1 MTATTV
7 VSKSTTKHMNQ
18 YWSLL
23 SYKLSN
29 SLFLVVLGVP
39 NGQLVKENAHIAT
52 LYQGKCV
59 AEQNSID
66 LAWNLLM
73 DPHYE
78 ALRECIYTNE
88 DEFRRF
94 RQLVVNVVLATDI
107 FDKDLGELRKTR
119 WSKAFSTEPCDEPEA
134 VGNNRKATIVI
145 EHLIQA
151 SDVSHTMQHW
161 DIYRK
166 WNERLFYE
174 MQLSFKSGRTET
186 DPAIGWYKGELWF
199 FDNYIIPLA
208 KNLKDCKVFGVSSE
222 ECLKYAEENRA
233 LWEVQGEKI
242 VKEISSTDYF
252 TRYKSG
258 KRGRN
263 TRRQRKKS

>member
-1 MTATTV
+1 LLFRLTG
-7 VSKSTTKHMNQ
+7 VS
-18 YWSLL
+18 
-23 SYKLSN
+23 
-29 SLFLVVLGVP
+29 

-78 ALRECIYTNE
+78 KLRECIYTNE

-107 FDKDLGELRKTR
+107 FDKDLSELRKTR
-119 WSKAFSTEPCDEPEA
+119 WSKAFSTEHNDEP
-134 VGNNRKATIVI
+134 VTVSDNRKATIVI

-186 DPAIGWYKGELWF
+186 DPAVGWYKGELWF
-199 FDNYIIPLA
+199 FDNYVIPLA
-208 KNLKDCKVFGVSSE
+208 KKLNDCEVFGVSSE

-233 LWEVQGEKI
+233 LWEIQGEKI
-242 VKEISSTDYF
+242 VKEMSSTDYF
-252 TRYKSG
+252 LKYAP
-258 KRGRN
+258 KREKNGRM
-263 TRRQRKKS
+263 TRRPKRKNNLPTVNNDVEGS

>member
-1 MTATTV
+1 
-7 VSKSTTKHMNQ
+7 
-18 YWSLL
+18 
-23 SYKLSN
+23 
-29 SLFLVVLGVP
+29 
-39 NGQLVKENAHIAT
+39 
-52 LYQGKCV
+52 
-59 AEQNSID
+59 
-66 LAWNLLM
+66 M
-73 DPHYE
+73 DPDYE

-94 RQLVVNVVLATDI
+94 RQLVVNIVLATDI
-107 FDKDLGELRKTR
+107 FDKDLSELRKSR
-119 WSKAFSTEPCDEPEA
+119 WNKAFTEEILDETPVVDA
-134 VGNNRKATIVI
+134 NRKATIVL

-186 DPAIGWYKGELWF
+186 DPASGWYKGELWF

-208 KNLKDCKVFGVSSE
+208 KKLKDCRVFGVSSE

-233 LWEVQGEKI
+233 LWESQGEKI
-242 VKEISSTDYF
+242 VQDMSSIDYF
-252 TRYKSG
+252 SRYKSG
-258 KRGRN
+258 KPNKR
-263 TRRQRKKS
+263 TRRVKRKNAFSLHLSNTELSVGDLKN

>member
-1 MTATTV
+1 MSTNFSHDYTSIPAG
-7 VSKSTTKHMNQ
+7 VS
-18 YWSLL
+18 
-23 SYKLSN
+23 
-29 SLFLVVLGVP
+29 

-73 DPHYE
+73 DPNYE

-88 DEFRRF
+88 DEFQRF
-94 RQLVVNVVLATDI
+94 RQLVVNIVLATDI
-107 FDKDLGELRKTR
+107 FDKDLGDLRKAR
-119 WSKAFSTEPCDEPEA
+119 WIKAFYEVSLDEPPSVDA
-134 VGNNRKATIVI
+134 NRKATIVL

-174 MQLSFKSGRTET
+174 IQLSFKSGRTET
-186 DPAIGWYKGELWF
+186 DPAAGWYKGELWF

-208 KNLKDCKVFGVSSE
+208 KKLKECRVFGVSSD
-222 ECLKYAEENRA
+222 ECLTYAEENRL
-233 LWEVQGEKI
+233 LWESQGEKI
-242 VKEISSTDYF
+242 VHEMSTTDYF
-252 TRYKSG
+252 TRFKTGKAG
-258 KRGRN
+258 KR
-263 TRRQRKKS
+263 TRRTKRKCNLGLNQSTPEV